1 MPNFYNRLKAR
12 KFTSVSDTAVEISAY
27 NSATPNFTIDA
38 GGKLNWS
45 SGSAV
50 ADTNLYRSS
59 ADVLKTDD
67 SFDVASG
74 QTYKINGTDVLTST
88 SLGSSV
94 VSSSLTSVGSLTGL
108 TAATPN
114 FTGPLTSSGAA
125 TFSSNLTVTGDLT
138 VNGTTTTVNSTTLT
152 VDDKNIELGS
162 VGTPTD
168 TTADGGG
175 ITLKGATD
183 KTIVWDN
190 SATPSW
196 NLSENLNLV
205 SGKTVKINNTD
216 VLTSSA
222 ILGAST
228 ATTIGASTGT
238 TTINNGL
245 VVKQVLETTTI
256 DTTTNL
262 SASATHI
269 SVLDSSIY
277 YFSGT
282 PSANFTINVR
292 GNSSITD
299 LNDIMSTGQTITIS
313 IIIDRAA
320 NTYKLLTININS
332 VSQTINWFGG
342 TAPSA
347 GNPLDIYSIT
357 VLKTAA
363 STYKVFASQA
373 KFA

>member
-1 MPNFYNRLKAR
+1 MPNFYNRIKALK
-12 KFTSVSDTAVEISAY
+12 FSTSADTAVEIGPSS
-27 NSATPNFTIDA
+27 SATPNFSIDA

-45 SGSAV
+45 SGSAT

-59 ADVLKTDD
+59 ANVLKTDD

-74 QTYKINGTDVLTST
+74 QTYKINGTDVLAST

-108 TAATPN
+108 TAATPS
-114 FTGPLTSSGAA
+114 FSGPLTSSGAA
-125 TFSSNLTVTGDLT
+125 TFSSNLTVTGNLT

-162 VGTPTD
+162 VDTPTN

-183 KTIVWDN
+183 KTITWDN

-205 SGKTVKINNTD
+205 SAKTVKINNTD

-222 ILGAST
+222 ILGSST
-228 ATTIGASTGT
+228 AATIGASTGT
-238 TTINNGL
+238 TTVNNGL
-245 VVKQVLETTTI
+245 VVKQVLETVTTDVATVLGSSIGNI
-256 DTTTNL
+256 D
-262 SASATHI
+262 
-269 SVLDSSIY
+269 VLTSSIY
-277 YFSGT
+277 YNSAT
-282 PSANFTINVR
+282 PSADFTLAIR
-292 GNSSITD
+292 PSSSTTD
-299 LNDIMSTGQTITIS
+299 LNSMMSVGQMLSATAIIS
-313 IIIDRAA
+313 PA
-320 NTYKLLTININS
+320 NAKKLTTVNING

-342 TAPSA
+342 ATPST
-347 GNPLDIYSIT
+347 GNATDLYSIS

-373 KFA
+373 KFE

>member
-1 MPNFYNRLKAR
+1 MPNFYNRIKALK
-12 KFTSVSDTAVEISAY
+12 FSTSADTAVEIGPSS
-27 NSATPNFTIDA
+27 SATPNFSIDA

-45 SGSAV
+45 SGSAT

-59 ADVLKTDD
+59 ANVLKTDD

-74 QTYKINGTDVLTST
+74 KTYKIDGTDVLSST

-94 VSSSLTSVGSLTGL
+94 VGSSLTSVGSLTGL

-125 TFSSNLTVTGDLT
+125 TFSSSVTVAGNLT
-138 VNGTTTTVNSTTLT
+138 VNGTTTTINATTIS

-162 VGTPTD
+162 VDTPTN

-175 ITLKGATD
+175 ITLKGDTD
-183 KTIVWDN
+183 KTIIWNDA
-190 SATPSW
+190 ATPSW
-196 NLSENLNLV
+196 NLSENLNLA
-205 SGKTVKINNTD
+205 SGKTFKINDTD
-216 VLTSSA
+216 VLTPSA
-222 ILGAST
+222 ILGSATAAS
-228 ATTIGASTGT
+228 IGASTGT
-238 TTINNGL
+238 TTVNNGL
-245 VVKQVLETTTI
+245 VIKQVIETTTI

-262 SASATHI
+262 SASATNVD
-269 SVLDSSIY
+269 VLSSSIY

-282 PSANFTINVR
+282 PSANFAINIR
-292 GNSSITD
+292 GNSSVTN
-299 LNDIMSTGQTITIS
+299 LNDILSTGQTITIS

-320 NTYKLLTININS
+320 NTYKLSTVNINGS
-332 VSQTINWFGG
+332 SQTINWFGG

-347 GNPLDIYSIT
+347 GNALDIYSIT

>member
-1 MPNFYNRLKAR
+1 MPNFYNRIKAR
-12 KFTSVSDTAVEISAY
+12 KFTSVSDTAVEISPY
-27 NSATPNFTIDA
+27 NSATPNFSIDA

-45 SGSAV
+45 SGSAT

-59 ADVLKTDD
+59 ANVLKTDD

-74 QTYKINGTDVLTST
+74 KTYKIDGTDVLSST

-94 VSSSLTSVGSLTGL
+94 VGSSLTSVGSLTGL

-125 TFSSNLTVTGDLT
+125 TFSSSVTVAGNLT
-138 VNGTTTTVNSTTLT
+138 VNGTTTTVNSITLT

-162 VGTPTD
+162 VDTPTN

-175 ITLKGATD
+175 ITLKGTTD
-183 KTIVWDN
+183 KTITWDN

-216 VLTSSA
+216 VLTPSN
-222 ILGAST
+222 ILGSATSAS
-228 ATTIGASTGT
+228 IGASTGT
-238 TTINNGL
+238 TTVNNGL
-245 VVKQVLETTTI
+245 VIKQVIETTTI
-256 DTTTNL
+256 DSTTNL
-262 SASATHI
+262 SALATNVD
-269 SVLDSSIY
+269 VLTSSIY

-282 PSANFTINVR
+282 PSANFAINIR
-292 GNSSITD
+292 GNSSVTN
-299 LNDIMSTGQTITIS
+299 LNDILSTGQTLTIS
-313 IIIDRAA
+313 IIVDRAA
-320 NTYKLLTININS
+320 NTYKLSTVNINGS
-332 VSQTINWFGG
+332 SQTINWFGG

-347 GNPLDIYSIT
+347 GNALDIYSIT

>member
-1 MPNFYNRLKAR
+1 MPNFYNRIKALK
-12 KFTSVSDTAVEISAY
+12 FSTSADTAVEIGPSS
-27 NSATPNFTIDA
+27 SATPNFSIDA

-45 SGSAV
+45 SGSAT

-59 ADVLKTDD
+59 ANVLKTDD

-74 QTYKINGTDVLTST
+74 KTYKIDGTDVLSST

-94 VSSSLTSVGSLTGL
+94 VGSSLTSVGSLTGL

-125 TFSSNLTVTGDLT
+125 TFSSSVTVAGNLT
-138 VNGTTTTVNSTTLT
+138 VNGTTTTVNSITLT

-162 VGTPTD
+162 VDTPTN

-175 ITLKGATD
+175 ITLKGTTD
-183 KTIVWDN
+183 KTITWDN

-216 VLTSSA
+216 VLTPSN
-222 ILGAST
+222 ILGSATSAS
-228 ATTIGASTGT
+228 IGASTGT
-238 TTINNGL
+238 TTVNNGL
-245 VVKQVLETTTI
+245 VIKQVIETTTI
-256 DTTTNL
+256 DSTTNL
-262 SASATHI
+262 SALATNVD
-269 SVLDSSIY
+269 VLTSSIY

-282 PSANFTINVR
+282 PSANFAINIR
-292 GNSSITD
+292 GNSSVTN
-299 LNDIMSTGQTITIS
+299 LNDILSTGQTLTIS
-313 IIIDRAA
+313 IIVDRAA
-320 NTYKLLTININS
+320 NTYKLSTVNINGS
-332 VSQTINWFGG
+332 SQTINWFGG

-347 GNPLDIYSIT
+347 GNALDIYSIT